1 MGEIF
6 KIYNQRFRELPLG
19 WAVCLEDFIF
29 LKILWWSRKP
39 TSFCVPEMRSEPCS
53 IKIS

>member
-1 MGEIF
+1 M
-6 KIYNQRFRELPLG
+6 YNQRFRELTLG
-19 WAVCLEDFIF
+19 WAMCLEDFIF

-39 TSFCVPEMRSEPCS
+39 TTLCVPEMRSELCN